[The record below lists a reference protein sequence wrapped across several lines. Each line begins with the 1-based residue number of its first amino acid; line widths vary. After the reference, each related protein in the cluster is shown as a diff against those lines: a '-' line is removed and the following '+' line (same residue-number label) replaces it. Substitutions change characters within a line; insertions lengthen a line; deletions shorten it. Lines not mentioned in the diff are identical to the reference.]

1 MSEKD
6 VKAFKELR
14 KLAIKASK
22 QIKEL
27 KASSD
32 RENPV
37 DMDILKTT
45 KAMFYEEAIAI
56 FKKYKEEK

>member
-37 DMDILKTT
+37 DMDI
-45 KAMFYEEAIAI
+45 
-56 FKKYKEEK
+56 